1 VTMYAHLIR
10 PAGFQPGTKYPA
22 IVSVYGGPGAQSVT
36 NSWGGLSTDQLFA
49 HQGYVV
55 WKLDNRGTAG
65 RGTGWQFAVYRNL
78 GAVEMQDQA
87 RGVEHLLSLGFVDPG
102 RIGIHGWS
110 YGGFMTLNAL
120 LHRPNLFSAGVAGA
134 PVTDFRLYDTIYTER
149 YMGLPSE
156 NEENYRQGAPVTHA
170 SKLEGALLLVHN
182 LQDDNVHFQN
192 TVLMADALAR
202 AGKPFYTMFYSL
214 KTHGVSGEL
223 RPQMLET
230 MLRFFNT
237 ELKRSN
243 PHK

>member
-1 VTMYAHLIR
+1 MSSGNWTI
-10 PAGFQPGTKYPA
+10 AGLPGGAP
-22 IVSVYGGPGAQSVT
+22 GGSSPYTETWA
-36 NSWGGLSTDQLFA
+36 LL
-49 HQGYVV
+49 
-55 WKLDNRGTAG
+55 K
-65 RGTGWQFAVYRNL
+65 
-78 GAVEMQDQA
+78 MQDQA

-134 PVTDFRLYDTIYTER
+134 SVTDFRLYDTIYTER

-192 TVLMADALAR
+192 TVRMADALAR

-214 KTHGVSGEL
+214 KTHGVSGQL

-243 PHK
+243 PAVKEY